1 MSILDEHDLRTD
13 ERDTGPSPFEPVNES
28 PRYPKASG
36 VIDPDRDKGWIR
48 RMVPVVLA
56 HRWLFGFSLFGSFL
70 ALAAQVAIPRVLG
83 RGIDVIGTRLNPA
96 VPDKALA
103 PIVITLLVLGAFR
116 ALLTFLY
123 RYGLYRVAY
132 AIEFDLRSIMFEHLS
147 RMSFGFYDKQQ
158 TGQLISRANSDI
170 RSVQMLLAFAP
181 FMAMTLVTFFAGFAI
196 MITIHVGLTLVAIAV
211 LPGVYIL
218 GVKMRNIMFPISWIV
233 QGRQAEVATIVE
245 ENVAG
250 VRVVK
255 SFAAEEQEIRKLAR
269 AARRLQWASV
279 TTLDNRAKY
288 GPAMENLPRL
298 GMALVLLYGGYLA
311 IHGAVTVGDI
321 VVFNQYVIM
330 LQAPF
335 RMLGMFMMMGQ
346 RAAASA
352 QRIFEILDTQPE
364 VADRPGAY
372 DLVECEGAI
381 EFDHVR
387 FGYASHA
394 IGGASADAPDV
405 ITDLT
410 FSIDPGETVAIVGRT
425 GSGKSTVTRLL
436 DRFYD
441 VRDGAVRV
449 DGNDVRDLTL
459 VSLRHHVG
467 MVTEEPFLFSAS
479 VRDNIA
485 YARPDA
491 SMDDVVEAAKAAGAH
506 EFVQL
511 LEDGYD
517 TLVGERGYT
526 LSGGQRQ
533 RIAIARAL
541 LADPKILVLD
551 DATSAIDVKVEAQ
564 IHDALKALTHGRT
577 TIVIAHRLS
586 TIHLADRVL
595 LIEGGAVVAD
605 GSHAALMAT
614 EPRYVEVLAT
624 VEEHEHREPPPEPA
638 TMPVG
643 VVGGADPDF
652 DGPMSGGGK

>member
-1 MSILDEHDLRTD
+1 
-13 ERDTGPSPFEPVNES
+13 
-28 PRYPKASG
+28 
-36 VIDPDRDKGWIR
+36 
-48 RMVPVVLA
+48 
-56 HRWLFGFSLFGSFL
+56 
-70 ALAAQVAIPRVLG
+70 
-83 RGIDVIGTRLNPA
+83 
-96 VPDKALA
+96 
-103 PIVITLLVLGAFR
+103 
-116 ALLTFLY
+116 
-123 RYGLYRVAY
+123 
-132 AIEFDLRSIMFEHLS
+132 
-147 RMSFGFYDKQQ
+147 
-158 TGQLISRANSDI
+158 
-170 RSVQMLLAFAP
+170 
-181 FMAMTLVTFFAGFAI
+181 
-196 MITIHVGLTLVAIAV
+196 
-211 LPGVYIL
+211 
-218 GVKMRNIMFPISWIV
+218 MRNIMFPISWIV

-279 TTLDNRAKY
+279 TTIDNRAKY

-372 DLVECEGAI
+372 DLVDCEGAI
-381 EFDHVR
+381 TFEHVR
-387 FGYASHA
+387 FGY
-394 IGGASADAPDV
+394 GDGPDV
-405 ITDLT
+405 VTDLT
-410 FSIDPGETVAIVGRT
+410 FAITPGETVAIVGRT
-425 GSGKSTVTRLL
+425 GSGKSTITRLL

-449 DGNDVRDLTL
+449 DGSDVRDLTL

-485 YARPDA
+485 YGRPDA
-491 SMDDVVEAAKAAGAH
+491 SIDDVIAAAKAAGAH
-506 EFVQL
+506 EFVLL
-511 LEDGYD
+511 LENGYD

-564 IHDALKALTHGRT
+564 IHDALKALTKGRT

-595 LIEGGAVVAD
+595 LIGGGRVVAD
-605 GSHAALMAT
+605 GTHAELMAT

-624 VEEHEHREPPPEPA
+624 VEEHEHREPPPEVVEVPV
-638 TMPVG
+638 PVG
-643 VVGGADPDF
+643 VVGGPGADDL
-652 DGPMSGGGK
+652 GASVGGGS

>member
-1 MSILDEHDLRTD
+1 MTTLHDAPTEDLRMS
-13 ERDTGPSPFEPVNES
+13 ERDAGPSPFEPINTS
-28 PRYPKASG
+28 LRYPKVSG
-36 VIDPDRDKGWIR
+36 VIDPDRSKGWIR
-48 RMVPVVLA
+48 RMLPVVTA
-56 HRWLFGFSLFGSFL
+56 HKWLFGFSLFASFL

-83 RGIDVIGTRLNPA
+83 NGIDVIGTRINPA

-103 PIVITLLVLGAFR
+103 PIVITLLVLGAIR
-116 ALLTFLY
+116 ALLTFVY

-132 AIEFDLRSIMFEHLS
+132 ALEFDLRTIMFEHLS
-147 RMSFGFYDKQQ
+147 RMSFGFYDRQQ

-181 FMAMTLVTFFAGFAI
+181 LMAMTMITFFAGFAI
-196 MITIHVGLTLVAIAV
+196 MITIHVGLTLVAISV
-211 LPGVYIL
+211 LPLVYVL
-218 GVKMRNIMFPISWIV
+218 GVKMRRVMFPLSWIV

-269 AARRLQWASV
+269 SARRLQWASV
-279 TTLDNRAKY
+279 TTIDNRAKY

-335 RMLGMFMMMGQ
+335 RMLGAFMMMGQ

-352 QRIFEILDTQPE
+352 QRIFEILDTPPE

-372 DLVECEGAI
+372 DLVDCEGAI

-387 FGYASHA
+387 FGYAD
-394 IGGASADAPDV
+394 GPDV

-410 FSIDPGETVAIVGRT
+410 FRISPGETVAIVGRT
-425 GSGKSTVTRLL
+425 GSGKSTITRLL

-441 VRDGAVRV
+441 VRSGAVRV

-459 VSLRHHVG
+459 PSLRHHVG

-485 YARPDA
+485 YGRP
-491 SMDDVVEAAKAAGAH
+491 AAD
-506 EFVQL
+506 L
-511 LEDGYD
+511 
-517 TLVGERGYT
+517 
-526 LSGGQRQ
+526 
-533 RIAIARAL
+533 
-541 LADPKILVLD
+541 
-551 DATSAIDVKVEAQ
+551 
-564 IHDALKALTHGRT
+564 
-577 TIVIAHRLS
+577 
-586 TIHLADRVL
+586 
-595 LIEGGAVVAD
+595 
-605 GSHAALMAT
+605 
-614 EPRYVEVLAT
+614 
-624 VEEHEHREPPPEPA
+624 
-638 TMPVG
+638 
-643 VVGGADPDF
+643 
-652 DGPMSGGGK
+652 

>member
-1 MSILDEHDLRTD
+1 MTATDDLRLD
-13 ERDTGPSPFEPVNES
+13 ERDPGPSPFEPVNES

-36 VIDPDRDKGWIR
+36 VISPDRTKGWIR

-56 HRWLFGFSLFGSFL
+56 HRWLFGLSLFGSFL

-83 RGIDVIGTRLNPA
+83 RGIDVVGTKLDPA
-96 VPDKALA
+96 VPDKALL
-103 PIVITLLVLGAFR
+103 PIVVTLLVLGAGR

-196 MITIHVGLTLVAIAV
+196 MVTIHVGLTLVAIAV
-211 LPGVYIL
+211 LPGVYVL

-269 AARRLQWASV
+269 AARRLQWAAV
-279 TTLDNRAKY
+279 TTIDNRAKY

-311 IHGAVTVGDI
+311 IDGAVTVGDI

-372 DLVECEGAI
+372 DLVECDGAVA
-381 EFDHVR
+381 FDHVR
-387 FGYASHA
+387 FGY
-394 IGGASADAPDV
+394 GDGTDV
-405 ITDLT
+405 LTDVS
-410 FSIDPGETVAIVGRT
+410 FSIAPGETVAIVGRT
-425 GSGKSTVTRLL
+425 GTGKSTVTRLL

-449 DGNDVRDLTL
+449 DGNDIRDLTL
-459 VSLRHHVG
+459 VSLRHHIG
-467 MVTEEPFLFSAS
+467 MVTEEPFLFSAT

-491 SMDDVVEAAKAAGAH
+491 PIDEIVAAAKAAGAH

-551 DATSAIDVKVEAQ
+551 DATSAIDVKVEAH
-564 IHDALKALTHGRT
+564 IHDALKTLMTGRT

-595 LIEGGAVVAD
+595 LLEGGRIVAD
-605 GSHAALMAT
+605 GSHAELMAT

-624 VEEHEHREPPPEPA
+624 VEEHEHREAPPDVPKVAAAVVDEDA
-638 TMPVG
+638 ELTSA
-643 VVGGADPDF
+643 VGG
-652 DGPMSGGGK
+652 GE

>member
-1 MSILDEHDLRTD
+1 
-13 ERDTGPSPFEPVNES
+13 
-28 PRYPKASG
+28 
-36 VIDPDRDKGWIR
+36 
-48 RMVPVVLA
+48 
-56 HRWLFGFSLFGSFL
+56 
-70 ALAAQVAIPRVLG
+70 
-83 RGIDVIGTRLNPA
+83 
-96 VPDKALA
+96 
-103 PIVITLLVLGAFR
+103 
-116 ALLTFLY
+116 
-123 RYGLYRVAY
+123 
-132 AIEFDLRSIMFEHLS
+132 
-147 RMSFGFYDKQQ
+147 
-158 TGQLISRANSDI
+158 
-170 RSVQMLLAFAP
+170 MLLAFAP

-196 MITIHVGLTLVAIAV
+196 MMTIHVGLTLVAISV
-211 LPGVYIL
+211 LPFVYIL

-279 TTLDNRAKY
+279 TTLDNRATY

-298 GMALVLLYGGYLA
+298 GMAFVLLYGGYLA

-321 VVFNQYVIM
+321 VVFSQYVIM

-335 RMLGMFMMMGQ
+335 RMLGAFMMMGQ

-352 QRIFEILDTQPE
+352 QRIFEILDTEPE
-364 VADRPGAY
+364 VADRPGAF
-372 DLVECEGAI
+372 DLVECDGAV

-387 FGYASHA
+387 FAYGD
-394 IGGASADAPDV
+394 GPDV
-405 ITDLT
+405 ITDLS
-410 FSIDPGETVAIVGRT
+410 FSINPGESVAIVGRT

-441 VRDGAVRV
+441 VRGGAVRV

-459 VSLRHHVG
+459 VSLRHHIG

-485 YARPDA
+485 YGRPDA
-491 SMDDVVEAAKAAGAH
+491 GLDDVVAAATAAGAH

-541 LADPKILVLD
+541 LANPKILVLD

-564 IHDALKALTHGRT
+564 IHDALKSVMTGRT

-595 LIEGGAVVAD
+595 LIEGGKVVAD
-605 GSHAALMAT
+605 GSHAELMAT

-624 VEEHEHREPPPEPA
+624 VEEHAYKEAPPESVQ
-638 TMPVG
+638 TPVG
-643 VVGGADPDF
+643 VTDAEELTAVVGG
-652 DGPMSGGGK
+652 GE

>member
-1 MSILDEHDLRTD
+1 VTAIADHLTDADDDLQPTA
-13 ERDTGPSPFEPVNES
+13 TIFEPVNVKA
-28 PRYPKASG
+28 RYEKASG
-36 VIDPDRDKGWIR
+36 IVSDDKDQGWIR
-48 RMVPVVLA
+48 RMLPVVLA
-56 HRWLFGFSLFGSFL
+56 HRWLFGTSLFLAFL

-83 RGIDVIGTRLNPA
+83 RGIDVIGTRINPA

-103 PIVITLLVLGAFR
+103 PIVITLLILGVSR

-147 RMSFGFYDKQQ
+147 RMSFSFYDKQQ

-196 MITIHVGLTLVAIAV
+196 MMTIHVGLTLVAIAV
-211 LPGVYIL
+211 LPGVYYL
-218 GVKMRNIMFPISWIV
+218 GVRMRNIMFPISWIV
-233 QGRQAEVATIVE
+233 QGRQAEVATTVE

-269 AARRLQWASV
+269 AAQRLQWASV
-279 TTLDNRAKY
+279 TTIDNRAKY

-311 IHGAVTVGDI
+311 IHGAVTIGDI

-352 QRIFEILDTQPE
+352 QRIFEILDTEPE
-364 VADRPGAY
+364 VADRPGAV

-387 FGYASHA
+387 FGYGEGS
-394 IGGASADAPDV
+394 DV
-405 ITDLT
+405 LQDLS
-410 FSIDPGETVAIVGRT
+410 FVIRPGETVALVGRT
-425 GSGKSTVTRLL
+425 GSGKSTVTRVL

-441 VRDGAVRV
+441 VRDGAVRI
-449 DGNDVRDLTL
+449 DGKDIRDLSL
-459 VSLRHHVG
+459 VSLRHHIA

-485 YARPDA
+485 YGRPDA
-491 SMDDVVEAAKAAGAH
+491 ALDDVQRAAKAAGAH
-506 EFVQL
+506 DFIEL

-541 LADPKILVLD
+541 LADPEILVLD
-551 DATSAIDVKVEAQ
+551 DATSAIDVRVEAQ
-564 IHDALKALTHGRT
+564 IHDALKQVMKDRT

-595 LIEGGAVVAD
+595 LIEGGQIVAD
-605 GSHAALMAT
+605 GSHADLMAT
-614 EPRYVEVLAT
+614 EPRYVEVLAS
-624 VEEHEHREPPPEPA
+624 VEEHVHKEQPVEVPKI
-638 TMPVG
+638 PVG
-643 VVGGADPDF
+643 AVGGPGADMP
-652 DGPMSGGGK
+652 GMR

>member
-1 MSILDEHDLRTD
+1 MSAVDLRID
-13 ERDTGPSPFEPVNES
+13 ERDPGPSPFEPINVS
-28 PRYPKASG
+28 ARYPKAAG
-36 VIDPDRDKGWIR
+36 IINPDRDKGWIR
-48 RMVPVVLA
+48 RMLPIVLA
-56 HRWLFGFSLFGSFL
+56 HRVLFGFSLFGSFL

-83 RGIDVIGTRLNPA
+83 RGIDVIGTRLSPA

-103 PIVITLLVLGAFR
+103 PIVIALLVLGAAR

-132 AIEFDLRSIMFEHLS
+132 AIEFDLRSTMFEHLS

-196 MITIHVGLTLVAIAV
+196 MMTIHVGLTLVAIAV

-279 TTLDNRAKY
+279 TTIDNRAKY

-352 QRIFEILDTQPE
+352 QRIFEILDTEPE
-364 VADRPGAY
+364 VADRPGAF
-372 DLVECEGAI
+372 DLVECEGRI
-381 EFDHVR
+381 TFDGVR
-387 FGYASHA
+387 FGY
-394 IGGASADAPDV
+394 GDGPDV
-405 ITDLT
+405 IKDLSFT
-410 FSIDPGETVAIVGRT
+410 IEPGETVAIVGRT

-441 VRDGAVRV
+441 VRDGSVRI

-459 VSLRHHVG
+459 VSLRHHIA

-485 YARPDA
+485 YGRPDVDL
-491 SMDDVVEAAKAAGAH
+491 DDVVAAAKAAGAH
-506 EFVQL
+506 DFVQL

-533 RIAIARAL
+533 RLAIARAL
-541 LADPKILVLD
+541 LVDPKILVLD
-551 DATSAIDVKVEAQ
+551 DATSAIDVRIEAQ
-564 IHDALKALTHGRT
+564 IHDALKAQMEGRT

-595 LIEGGAVVAD
+595 LIEDGRIVAD
-605 GSHAALMAT
+605 GTHAALMAS

-624 VEEHEHREPPPEPA
+624 VEDEPPAIVDPEDALEAVP
-638 TMPVG
+638 T
-643 VVGGADPDF
+643 GGE
-652 DGPMSGGGK
+652 